1 MHAVQSD
8 LGDAQLLTLTGRL
21 DAESA
26 LELEQQC
33 ERLITRET
41 RMLIINVG
49 TLDYLSSAGLRTL
62 LGAGKKLQN
71 NAGKLVLVA
80 ASGPVRQIVEV
91 AGFDKIFPLCAT
103 VEEAAKKASASFQ
116 IRHTNQWGVD
126 VLNVSGRVDAERAP
140 ELEQAGRAILV
151 KDYLKLV
158 LNLSAVQYLS
168 SAGLCALLNL
178 AKLAKSRQC
187 RLTLCGLTP
196 AVRQILTVSGFD
208 KLFPIREELSEALVD

>member
-1 MHAVQSD
+1 MHAVQSE

-21 DAESA
+21 DGDSA
-26 LELEQQC
+26 PELEQQC
-33 ERLITRET
+33 ERLITPET

-71 NAGKLVLVA
+71 NDGKLVLVA
-80 ASGPVRQIVEV
+80 ASGPVRQIVEL
-91 AGFDKIFPLCAT
+91 AGFDRIFPLCTT
-103 VEEAAKKASASFQ
+103 VEEAAKKAIASFQ
-116 IRHTNQWGVD
+116 ICHTNQWGVD

-140 ELEQAGRAILV
+140 ELEQAGRRILV

-158 LNLSAVQYLS
+158 IDLSAVQYLS

-187 RLTLCGLTP
+187 RLLLCGPTP
-196 AVRQILTVSGFD
+196 AVRQILTVSGFV

>member
-26 LELEQQC
+26 PELEQQC

-80 ASGPVRQIVEV
+80 ASGPVRQIVEA

-103 VEEAAKKASASFQ
+103 VEEAAKK
-116 IRHTNQWGVD
+116 
-126 VLNVSGRVDAERAP
+126 
-140 ELEQAGRAILV
+140 
-151 KDYLKLV
+151 
-158 LNLSAVQYLS
+158 
-168 SAGLCALLNL
+168 
-178 AKLAKSRQC
+178 
-187 RLTLCGLTP
+187 
-196 AVRQILTVSGFD
+196 
-208 KLFPIREELSEALVD
+208 